1 MNLWLPGKSSAA
13 YGERVKIRAIE
24 FSSLSPFA
32 KGRIEFPAATNADL
46 AEVHILTGVN
56 GTGKSRLLA
65 ALAAALGDS
74 WELQRRS
81 GARQDGEF
89 AVEVDAGGEANAT
102 VNLKLDSRGIAAIG
116 PRTEAVLQALRESA
130 AFAYSGGAHAGAE
143 KPRAPGAPAN
153 ADPDRLSLEERVLSE
168 RLGFQRSMGH
178 SERFAE
184 RLGKLVLQTKID
196 LANGE
201 TTSPDLQLL
210 NRILETVRWVVGAE
224 FDFAVRKW
232 PEDGLK
238 VKWRKDT
245 LELGQLP
252 DGLRSLIAWMV
263 DAGLMM
269 TVLRD
274 SKLIELRHKLS
285 QLRGDATMMENMMD
299 YGGGFD
305 PDVYDDTIKREAI
318 VESEV
323 EELEDDPRF
332 VLDRPSIL
340 LLDEI
345 ETHLHPAWQRR
356 VLPAMQRLFP
366 KAQIFIATHSP
377 FVISSLNHG
386 WIHRLRF
393 DEAGN
398 VKAYTPRKAALGDT
412 YEDVLEDI
420 MEMPERFDPDS
431 EAMLNTFEAARDAAL
446 AGDASA
452 LPKARELAVEIAK
465 RGPALEDIVGREL
478 RQLERLMQPKQ

>member
-1 MNLWLPGKSSAA
+1 M
-13 YGERVKIRAIE
+13 KIRAIE

-65 ALAAALGDS
+65 AVAAALGDS
-74 WELQRRS
+74 RELQRRS

-89 AVEVDAGGEANAT
+89 SVEVDAGGEANAT
-102 VNLKLDSRGIAAIG
+102 VNLKLDSRGIAPVG
-116 PRTEAVLQALRESA
+116 PRTEAVMQALRESA

-143 KPRAPGAPAN
+143 KPLAPGSPAN

-201 TTSPDLQLL
+201 TDSPDLQLL
-210 NRILETVRWVVGAE
+210 NRILKEVRWIVGPD

-238 VKWRKDT
+238 VKWRKDA

-269 TVLRD
+269 SVLKET
-274 SKLIELRHKLS
+274 KLNRLSAELFAMNDHIISHARRADELT
-285 QLRGDATMMENMMD
+285 D
-299 YGGGFD
+299 
-305 PDVYDDTIKREAI
+305 
-318 VESEV
+318 
-323 EELEDDPRF
+323 EELNSASRAIDEIGPLGESLDDMQNDTRSA
-332 VLDRPSIL
+332 LDRPTVL

-431 EAMLNTFEAARDAAL
+431 EEMLKTFEVARDAAL
-446 AGDASA
+446 AGVASA

-478 RQLERLMQPKQ
+478 RQLERLIQSKQ

>member
-1 MNLWLPGKSSAA
+1 M
-13 YGERVKIRAIE
+13 
-24 FSSLSPFA
+24 
-32 KGRIEFPAATNADL
+32 
-46 AEVHILTGVN
+46 HILTGVN

-130 AFAYSGGAHAGAE
+130 AFAYSGGAHAVAE

-269 TVLRD
+269 SVLKETQEKRLVAKLNRIHAEVA
-274 SKLIELRHKLS
+274 SKLVEAEALTEEDLRVCGQQIDHSL
-285 QLRGDATMMENMMD
+285 
-299 YGGGFD
+299 
-305 PDVYDDTIKREAI
+305 V
-318 VESEV
+318 VEDSLNEFQK
-323 EELEDDPRF
+323 DSRAA
-332 VLDRPSIL
+332 LDRPSIL

>member
-130 AFAYSGGAHAGAE
+130 AFAYSGGAHAVAE

-269 TVLRD
+269 SVLKETQEKRLVAKLNRIHAEVA
-274 SKLIELRHKLS
+274 SKLVEAEALTEEDLRVCGQQIDHSL
-285 QLRGDATMMENMMD
+285 
-299 YGGGFD
+299 
-305 PDVYDDTIKREAI
+305 V
-318 VESEV
+318 VEDSLNEFQK
-323 EELEDDPRF
+323 DSRAA
-332 VLDRPSIL
+332 LDRPSIL